1 MTRLADVLTRHGIKI
16 WYSETNLRGAQLW
29 HDEIGDA
36 LQRCDWFIVVLT
48 LNAVNSIWVK
58 RELLF
63 ALQEQRLHRKIV
75 PILYQSCN
83 HIQLSW
89 SLGSVQMVDYRANFD
104 QGCSELLKVWDV
116 DYIETES

>member
-48 LNAVNSIWVK
+48 PNAVNSIWVK

-89 SLGSVQMVDYRANFD
+89 SLGSMQMVDYRANFD